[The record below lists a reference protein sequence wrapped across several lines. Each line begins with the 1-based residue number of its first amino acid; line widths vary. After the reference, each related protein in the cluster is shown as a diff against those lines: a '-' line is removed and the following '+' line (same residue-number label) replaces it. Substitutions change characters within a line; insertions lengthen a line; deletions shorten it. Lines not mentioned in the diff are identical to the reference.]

1 MAAPD
6 PRLEQMFPRLSP
18 EEIDRLRRFGSTRR
32 YAAGELLFRAG
43 DMNSAMFVVVA
54 GSVGL
59 STRDG
64 LGHVLDIIDLGPGG
78 FLAEAGMLAGQPRL
92 ADARAK
98 SDTEVLLIPG
108 DRLRTVLIAE
118 AEEDET

>member
-1 MAAPD
+1 S
-6 PRLEQMFPRLSP
+6 LSP

-32 YAAGELLFRAG
+32 YAAGEFLFRAG
-43 DMNSAMFVVVA
+43 DMNSAMFVLVA

-64 LGHVLDIIDLGPGG
+64 LSHVLDIIDLGPGG

-98 SDTEVLLIPG
+98 SDTEALLIPR
-108 DRLRTVLIAE
+108 DRLRTLLIA
-118 AEEDET
+118 AAKDGGT